1 MRIGADSDVIRVS
14 RYRVDRGTHC
24 VEMITQGGEV
34 VLGTSNG
41 MEGPDGSGDSAP
53 EKMSVSQRRAEIR
66 RRKLM
71 SNSEERMNR
80 IMGIHKPVSSVANI
94 LCSQPGPGLF
104 PLLHSHQ
111 TVYSFGG
118 PCIAVSGNLNV
129 VLSPSADTSSDE
141 LRLERL
147 DKPNSLP
154 LQSSMPKRGIA
165 FSGDTGTSNEHSYG
179 EGTAPFVEDLSKSS
193 DFRKDSNG
201 LRNRADVTSESTPR
215 GLNQYLTRFDEAM
228 KLRNHLNSEK
238 PVPDSTNGVDEMDS
252 FRVFRLVGSAIL
264 AVFVRMSV
272 CKYLSIFAPFLTL
285 QLAFMGLSKYFPKG
299 EKKTKTT
306 VLTAALLLS
315 GIPSELISRSLDTY
329 SKMADVFTDLCV
341 YFFIFIFCHEL
352 LLFFGSED
360 P

>member
-1 MRIGADSDVIRVS
+1 
-14 RYRVDRGTHC
+14 
-24 VEMITQGGEV
+24 
-34 VLGTSNG
+34 
-41 MEGPDGSGDSAP
+41 MEGPDSCGDSAP

-80 IMGIHKPVSSVANI
+80 IMGIHKPVSS
-94 LCSQPGPGLF
+94 
-104 PLLHSHQ
+104 
-111 TVYSFGG
+111 
-118 PCIAVSGNLNV
+118 
-129 VLSPSADTSSDE
+129 DE

-154 LQSSMPKRGIA
+154 LQSSLPKRGIV
-165 FSGDTGTSNEHSYG
+165 FSGDTGTSNEHSCG
-179 EGTAPFVEDLSKSS
+179 EGAAPFVEDLSKSS

-201 LRNRADVTSESTPR
+201 LRNRADVASESTPR

-228 KLRNHLNSEK
+228 KLRNQLNSEK
-238 PVPDSTNGVDEMDS
+238 PVPDSSNGVDEMDS

-315 GIPSELISRSLDTY
+315 GIPSEVISRSLDTY

-352 LLFFGSED
+352 LLFLGSED